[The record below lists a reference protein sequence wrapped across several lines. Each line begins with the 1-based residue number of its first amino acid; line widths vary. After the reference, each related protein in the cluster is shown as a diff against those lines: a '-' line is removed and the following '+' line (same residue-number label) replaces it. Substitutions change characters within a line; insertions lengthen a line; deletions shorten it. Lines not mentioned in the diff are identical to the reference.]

1 MKGPGQKL
9 QPEPKTWAFVVSLGR
24 KGIRKASRRY
34 EGIRTAVVPVLI
46 VVERTQDRVGSSVRR
61 VYRSSVVDDRS

>member
-9 QPEPKTWAFVVSLGR
+9 QPEPKTWAFVVPLGR
-24 KGIRKASRRY
+24 KGIRRASRRY

-46 VVERTQDRVGSSVRR
+46 VVVERTENAGRIVGPPGVQIQRR
-61 VYRSSVVDDRS
+61 G